1 MAIFIL
7 TKAIFSNIFFAV
19 QFANLAKTSSYD
31 KIFINE
37 RPVGYI
43 NQTVAV
49 SMESVSIPWF
59 LAFKQTS
66 RVSITWNCHDDMLV
80 KNEFVVQ
87 GTFNNHMVYSRA
99 PNRLTKVDKK
109 ISKLVF
115 WIKMASWVPPR
126 VRSIKNWLKEIL
138 DYISISISI
147 SFEYLSEKII

>member
-1 MAIFIL
+1 
-7 TKAIFSNIFFAV
+7 
-19 QFANLAKTSSYD
+19 
-31 KIFINE
+31 
-37 RPVGYI
+37 
-43 NQTVAV
+43 
-49 SMESVSIPWF
+49 
-59 LAFKQTS
+59 
-66 RVSITWNCHDDMLV
+66 MLV